1 MLTTFDLIMKLKKK
15 DVLGYVYLLT
25 ALAVS
30 LAVSERFNFRVDLT
44 EDKRFS
50 LSEQSRETVEGL
62 DDVVFARVYLE
73 GEMPVTMKKFRTSV
87 KEKLDEL
94 QRYAGKNFRYEFRNP
109 SDGNEEK
116 RAALFRELDSKG
128 MVYLNIYETDTE
140 GGSTRRIVFP
150 GALIN
155 YRGKETVVNFVQNNT
170 MFSAEENLNFA
181 LQNLE
186 YELVNAIVK
195 VTGTTKK
202 KVAFVE
208 GHGELED
215 MNLFG
220 VFESLDEYYE
230 IKRVKLN
237 GETGILDEYDVVVVA
252 KPMRRWSE
260 TDKFVLDA
268 YIMNGGR
275 TAWFID
281 AVHVHEDSL
290 SSGELTMGLV
300 CEHNLDDQLF
310 NYGVRIN
317 HNVIQDLQ
325 CGRILVGDGRRGE
338 PGGFRPV
345 PWTYFPLLFPP
356 PDNPVTKGVNLV
368 RTQYPGV
375 IDTVGNDGVVR
386 KTYLLYSSDK
396 SKVVD
401 APLIISLSQV
411 DERITERNFNRSYC
425 PVAVMMEGEF
435 NSPFR
440 NRIVSKYAT
449 DPNFKF
455 KPKSEKTKMI
465 VVSDGDVIRNDVGKT
480 GPLRLGFDR
489 FTGLMYGNR
498 EFVTNVVNYLADE
511 KGLMDLKNRT
521 YRLRLLDKSAAAE
534 YHSLIIFAN
543 TALPIIVL
551 ALCGVL
557 FVYLRKRKY
566 NT

>member
-1 MLTTFDLIMKLKKK
+1 MKLKKK
-15 DVLGYVYLLT
+15 DVLSFVYLLVGLA
-25 ALAVS
+25 ALA
-30 LAVSERFNFRVDLT
+30 AVSERFNFRIDLT

-50 LSEQSRETVEGL
+50 LSEQSRATMEGL
-62 DDVVFARVYLE
+62 DDAVFARVYLD
-73 GEMPVTMKKFRTSV
+73 GEMPVTMKKFRTAV

-94 QRYAGKNFRYEFRNP
+94 QRYAGRNFRYEFRNP

-140 GGSTRRIVFP
+140 GGSTRRTVFP

-155 YRGKETVVNFVQNNT
+155 YRGRETTVNFVQNNT
-170 MFSAEENLNFA
+170 MFSAEENLNLA

-208 GHGELED
+208 GHGELD
-215 MNLFG
+215 DISLFG
-220 VFESLDEYYE
+220 IFESLDEYYE

-237 GETGILDEYDVVVVA
+237 GETGILDEYDVTVIA
-252 KPMRRWSE
+252 KPMQRWSE
-260 TDKFVLDA
+260 ADKFVLDA
-268 YIMNGGR
+268 YIMNGGK

-300 CEHNLDDQLF
+300 CRHNLDDQLF

-325 CGRILVGDGRRGE
+325 CGRILVSDGRRGE
-338 PGGFRPV
+338 PAGGGFRPV

-375 IDTVGNDGVVR
+375 IDTVGSDRGVR
-386 KTYLLYSSDK
+386 KTYLLYSSEK
-396 SKVVD
+396 SKVTE

-411 DERITERNFNRSYC
+411 DERITERNFDRSRC

-440 NRIVSKYAT
+440 NRIVSKYT
-449 DPNFKF
+449 SDPNFRF
-455 KPKSEKTKMI
+455 KPKSAKTKMI
-465 VVSDGDVIRNDVGKT
+465 VVSDGDVIRNDAGKT

-498 EFVTNVVNYLADE
+498 EFATNIVNYLADE

-521 YRLRLLDKSAAAE
+521 YRLRLLDKSKIAE

-543 TALPIIVL
+543 TALPVIAV
-551 ALCGVL
+551 ALCGTL
-557 FVYLRKRKY
+557 FVYRRKKKWKAVVKQL
-566 NT
+566 